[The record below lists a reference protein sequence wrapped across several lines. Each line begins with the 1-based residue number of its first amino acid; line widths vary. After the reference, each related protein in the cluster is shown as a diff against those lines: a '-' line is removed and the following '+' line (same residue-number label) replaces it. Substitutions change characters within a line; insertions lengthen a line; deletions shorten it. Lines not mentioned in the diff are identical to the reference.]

1 MSTFI
6 SAILHNFLSFIA
18 IMSVI
23 VFLHEFGHFIVARLC
38 KVRVLEFSIGF
49 GKKLFSITDKH
60 GTEWQIRLLP
70 FGGFVKM
77 YGDRNMAS
85 MPDYQPSAELLSAK
99 DAFINKNVYQRIA
112 IVIAG
117 PVANFLSAILILALL
132 FKIYGM
138 QQTSTVLDRIMPN
151 SPAEIAGLKIN
162 DQVLAINQKSTKTF
176 ADIANFIAISTEK
189 ELTFSILRD
198 GQNIDIKVSPIL
210 QEKKNYFDEVHKAR
224 FVGIGSSQTQTIA
237 FSWLASLKQATIETY
252 DLSTTIL
259 LGVKQ
264 LLFGQRSITEINGPV
279 KIAKYSGKTVEYGMV
294 AVLWFVA
301 LISVNLGIMNL
312 LPVPVLDGGHLL
324 YYVLEVILRKPI
336 PLKIQEFG
344 NKLGVS
350 FLFFLMLVATYN
362 DILSLFKI

>member
-1 MSTFI
+1 MNILI
-6 SAILHNFLSFIA
+6 SAILHNFLSFIT

-23 VFLHEFGHFIVARLC
+23 VFLHEFGHFIMARLC

-49 GKKLFSITDKH
+49 GKKLFSLTDKK

-85 MPDYQPSAELLSAK
+85 MPDSIPSVELSSAK

-112 IVIAG
+112 IVLAG
-117 PVANFLSAILILALL
+117 PVANFLSAIFILALL

-138 QQTSTVLDRIMPN
+138 QQTSTTLDKIIPN
-151 SPAEIAGLKIN
+151 SPAEVAGFKIN
-162 DQVLAINQKSTKTF
+162 DQVLAINKKPTKTF
-176 ADIANFIAISTEK
+176 ADISNFIAISIE
-189 ELTFSILRD
+189 EQLIFSILRN
-198 GQNIDIKVSPIL
+198 GQNIDITVSPIL
-210 QEKKNYFDEVHKAR
+210 QERKNYFDEIHKVR
-224 FVGIGSSQTQTIA
+224 FVGIGSSQTKTIT
-237 FSWLASLKQATIETY
+237 FSWLESLKQATIETY
-252 DLSTTIL
+252 DLSATIL

-264 LLFGQRSITEINGPV
+264 LLFGQRSISEINGPV

-324 YYVLEVILRKPI
+324 YYMLEAIFRKPI

-344 NKLGVS
+344 NRLGAG
-350 FLFFLMLVATYN
+350 FLFFLMFIATYN
-362 DILSLFKI
+362 DIFSLFKI

>member
-1 MSTFI
+1 MSALVSI
-6 SAILHNFLSFIA
+6 ILHNFLSFLA
-18 IMSVI
+18 IMSII

-49 GKKLFSITDKH
+49 GKKLFGITDKH

-85 MPDYQPSAELLSAK
+85 LPNYDQSIELKSAK

-117 PVANFLSAILILALL
+117 PIANFLSAIVILTML
-132 FKIYGM
+132 FKVYGM
-138 QQTSTVLDRIMPN
+138 QQTSTLIDKVLEN
-151 SPAEIAGLKIN
+151 SPAQIANIKIN
-162 DQVLAINQKSTKTF
+162 DQILAINNKKMQTF
-176 ADIANFIAISTEK
+176 SDVANFIAISTEQ
-189 ELTFSILRD
+189 ELIFTILRD
-198 GQNIDIKVSPIL
+198 NQTIDVAVKPIL

-224 FVGIGSSQTQTIA
+224 FVGIGSSHTQTIT
-237 FSWLASLKQATIETY
+237 FSWLASFKQGIIETY
-252 DLSTTIL
+252 DLSATIL

-279 KIAKYSGKTVEYGMV
+279 KIAKYSGKTVQYGIV

-301 LISVNLGIMNL
+301 LISVNLGVMNL

-324 YYVLEVILRKPI
+324 YYVLEAIFGKPI
-336 PLKIQEFG
+336 PMKIQEFG

-350 FLFFLMLVATYN
+350 FLFFLMLMATYN
-362 DILSLFKI
+362 DIASFFKI

>member
-1 MSTFI
+1 MSALI

-18 IMSVI
+18 IMSII

-49 GKKLFSITDKH
+49 GKKLFSLTDKK

-85 MPDYQPSAELLSAK
+85 MPDSASSIEIASAK

-138 QQTSTVLDRIMPN
+138 QQTSTTIDRIMPN
-151 SPAEIAGLKIN
+151 SPAEVAGFKIN
-162 DQVLAINQKSTKTF
+162 DQVVAINQKPTKTF
-176 ADIANFIAISTEK
+176 ADISNFITISIEK
-189 ELTFSILRD
+189 QLIFNVLRD
-198 GQNIDIKVSPIL
+198 GQNIDIIVSPIL
-210 QEKKNYFDEVHKAR
+210 QERKNYFDEVHKAR
-224 FVGIGSSQTQTIA
+224 FVGIGSSQTKTIT
-237 FSWLASLKQATIETY
+237 FSWIASLKQAIIETY
-252 DLSTTIL
+252 DLSATIL

-264 LLFGQRSITEINGPV
+264 LLFGQRSIAEINGPV

-301 LISVNLGIMNL
+301 LISINLGIMNL
-312 LPVPVLDGGHLL
+312 LPVPVLDGGHLF
-324 YYVLEVILRKPI
+324 YYVLEIILQKPI

-344 NKLGVS
+344 NKLGAS
-350 FLFFLMLVATYN
+350 FLFFLMFVAIYN
-362 DILSLFKI
+362 DIFSLFKI